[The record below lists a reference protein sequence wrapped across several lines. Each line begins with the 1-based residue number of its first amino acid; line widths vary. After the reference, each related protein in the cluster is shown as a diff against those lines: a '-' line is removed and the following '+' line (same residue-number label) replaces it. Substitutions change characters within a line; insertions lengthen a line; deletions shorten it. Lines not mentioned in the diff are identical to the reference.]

1 MKHLRSGANRGRC
14 CMSDACVGP
23 PFPVLIEEIKN
34 RRFILFIST
43 LPVNAGHSANVVGG
57 QLYAFHQCC

>member
-14 CMSDACVGP
+14 CMCLP
-23 PFPVLIEEIKN
+23 PVPILIEGIKN

-43 LPVNAGHSANVVGG
+43 LPVNAGHSANVVSG